1 MYEDLFFLPMIA
13 QALQRLDVKAAAIE
27 ALGQIRAAGKQ
38 PRYRHGYEQFL
49 RFMASSQ
56 AAQVR
61 SPGDGVAPGS
71 VAAASPL
78 RIVVERDGTPV
89 AVCRFHDRET
99 THAVAGIEPGH
110 YRIRTETG
118 LVLWKGSVTERQVV
132 WAPAS
137 PSEAIPVAAKT
148 EESGQEPTR
157 QEHLAGAGMVLRFY
171 AGAESGALEIEIGR
185 REAKA

>member
-1 MYEDLFFLPMIA
+1 MYDNILFLSMIA
-13 QALQRLDVKAAAIE
+13 RALQRADVRAAVRE
-27 ALGQIRAAGKQ
+27 AFGQIQSMGEQ

-56 AAQVR
+56 TAQVP
-61 SPGDGVAPGS
+61 SPVDR
-71 VAAASPL
+71 VAAGSIAAAPPL
-78 RIVVERDGTPV
+78 RIVVECAGTPV

-99 THAVAGIEPGH
+99 TQVVAGIEPGH

-171 AGAESGALEIEIGR
+171 AGAESGALEIEIPR